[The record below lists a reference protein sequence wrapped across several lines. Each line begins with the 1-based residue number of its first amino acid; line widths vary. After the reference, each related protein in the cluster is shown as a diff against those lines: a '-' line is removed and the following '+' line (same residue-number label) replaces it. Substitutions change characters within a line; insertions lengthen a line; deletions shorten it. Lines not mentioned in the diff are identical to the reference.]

1 MLLQKIKVFLHG
13 KINIHSNF
21 IIISKDE
28 SMLKTILIR
37 TLISTSLF
45 FSFIIPAVHA
55 NGTIEKKPDVGCGII
70 TLYEKPP
77 QTRDMHY
84 ATINIIDG
92 VVVNEGSTSFTLSAG
107 KHIIKVVEQIRENS
121 ITRRRGEAKNFHIIE
136 FDVEANKKYAL
147 GSKYIRKNRS
157 KFKTGE
163 YWQPEVWKT
172 KDIECKS

>member
-1 MLLQKIKVFLHG
+1 MLNTV
-13 KINIHSNF
+13 
-21 IIISKDE
+21 
-28 SMLKTILIR
+28 LIR
-37 TLISTSLF
+37 GLIGVLLF
-45 FSFIIPAVHA
+45 SNVVAPVVHA
-55 NGTIEKKPDVGCGII
+55 DDTLAKKDVVGCGVI

-107 KHIIKVVEQIRENS
+107 KHLIKVVEKIRENS
-121 ITRRRGEAKNFHIIE
+121 ITRRRGEAKNYHIIE